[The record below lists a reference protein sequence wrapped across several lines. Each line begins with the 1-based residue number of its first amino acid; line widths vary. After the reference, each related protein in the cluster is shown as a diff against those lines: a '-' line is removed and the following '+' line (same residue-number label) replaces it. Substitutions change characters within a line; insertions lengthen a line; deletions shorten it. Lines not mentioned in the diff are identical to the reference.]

1 MSAPYVEK
9 STGATNS
16 NAQEVIAPS
25 YGTGECIKGSVIT
38 AVIVVDFFQE
48 DRAEQTVQPPRAMAA
63 LACRVVRENGTRI
76 SLKAEDLVPGDIM
89 QLDTGGI
96 VPADLRLHS
105 SINTATDEAFLIGES
120 KPCTKDALKHLH
132 DVECPLGD
140 RVNIAHPSTTVTS

>member
-1 MSAPYVEK
+1 
-9 STGATNS
+9 
-16 NAQEVIAPS
+16 
-25 YGTGECIKGSVIT
+25 
-38 AVIVVDFFQE
+38 
-48 DRAEQTVQPPRAMAA
+48 MAA
-63 LACRVVRENGTRI
+63 LAYRVVRENDTMI

-96 VPADLRLHS
+96 VPADFRLHS
-105 SINTATDEAFLIGES
+105 SIDTATDEALLTGES